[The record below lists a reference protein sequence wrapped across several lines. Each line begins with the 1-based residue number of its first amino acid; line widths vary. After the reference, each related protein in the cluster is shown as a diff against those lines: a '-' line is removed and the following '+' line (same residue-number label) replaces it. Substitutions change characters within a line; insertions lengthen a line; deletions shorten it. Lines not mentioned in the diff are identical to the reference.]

1 MINLIAAS
9 MTDPGQQRDS
19 NEDRVWSQ
27 VSTSSEGK
35 LSSLLIVCDGI
46 GGHLGGEHA
55 SFWAVEAIK
64 QQLSSYFAT
73 KDPRATIH
81 LSTDDLESSLPDSQ
95 ATAKGMGDELEVQ
108 VQAAIEKAN
117 QVVYQYAREKPKKAA
132 NSGTTVTLAFIQGS
146 LALIANV
153 GDSRTYLLRD
163 HLLRQ
168 VSVDHSLVA
177 GLVANGQIKPEEI
190 YTHPQRNVIFRALGQ
205 KQRVQVDIFREILEP
220 GDILLLC
227 SDGLWE
233 MVQDPKLIV
242 RLIEKSEDPKL
253 ACQTLIDAA
262 NAAGGEDNIS
272 VVVAKAIQ
280 I

>member
-1 MINLIAAS
+1 MISLIAAS
-9 MTDPGQQRDS
+9 MTDPGQQRDL

-27 VSTSSEGK
+27 VCTSSEGK
-35 LSSLLIVCDGI
+35 LSALLIVCDGM
-46 GGHLGGEHA
+46 GGYLGGEHA

-64 QQLSSYFAT
+64 QQLSNYFTT

-81 LSTDDLESSLPDSQ
+81 LSTAELETSLPNNQ
-95 ATAKGMGDELEVQ
+95 ATAKGMGNELEDQ
-108 VQAAIEKAN
+108 VLAAIEKAN
-117 QVVYQYAREKPKKAA
+117 QVVYQYARQKPKKAA

-163 HLLRQ
+163 HVLRQ

-177 GLVANGQIKPEEI
+177 SLVANGQIKPEEI

-205 KQRVQVDIFREILEP
+205 KQRVQVDVFRERLEP

-227 SDGLWE
+227 SDGFWE

-242 RLIEKSEDPKL
+242 RLIEKAEDPKQ
-253 ACQTLIDAA
+253 ACQTLTDAA

>member
-1 MINLIAAS
+1 MISLIAAS
-9 MTDPGQQRDS
+9 MTDPGQQRDL

-27 VSTSSEGK
+27 VCTSSEGK
-35 LSSLLIVCDGI
+35 LSALLIVCDGM
-46 GGHLGGEHA
+46 GGYLGGEHA

-64 QQLSSYFAT
+64 QQLSNYFTT

-81 LSTDDLESSLPDSQ
+81 LSTAELETSLPNNQ
-95 ATAKGMGDELEVQ
+95 ATAKGMGNELEDQ
-108 VQAAIEKAN
+108 VLAAIEKAN
-117 QVVYQYAREKPKKAA
+117 QVVYQYARQKPKKAA

-163 HLLRQ
+163 HVLRQ

-177 GLVANGQIKPEEI
+177 SLVANGQIKPEEI

-205 KQRVQVDIFREILEP
+205 KQRVQVDVFRERLEP

-227 SDGLWE
+227 SDGFWE

-242 RLIEKSEDPKL
+242 RLIEKAEDPKQ

-272 VVVAKAIQ
+272 VVVAKAI
-280 I
+280 

>member
-1 MINLIAAS
+1 
-9 MTDPGQQRDS
+9 
-19 NEDRVWSQ
+19 
-27 VSTSSEGK
+27 
-35 LSSLLIVCDGI
+35 
-46 GGHLGGEHA
+46 
-55 SFWAVEAIK
+55 
-64 QQLSSYFAT
+64 
-73 KDPRATIH
+73 
-81 LSTDDLESSLPDSQ
+81 
-95 ATAKGMGDELEVQ
+95 
-108 VQAAIEKAN
+108 
-117 QVVYQYAREKPKKAA
+117 VYQYAREKPKKAA
-132 NSGTTVTLAFIQGS
+132 NSGTTVTLAFVQGS

-163 HLLRQ
+163 HMLRQ

-177 GLVANGQIKPEEI
+177 GLVASGQIKPEEI
-190 YTHPQRNVIFRALGQ
+190 YTHPQRNVIFRSLGQ

-227 SDGLWE
+227 SDGFWE

-242 RLIEKSEDPKL
+242 RLIEKAKDPKQ

-280 I
+280 T

>member
-1 MINLIAAS
+1 MISLIAAS
-9 MTDPGQQRDS
+9 MTDPGQQRDL

-27 VSTSSEGK
+27 VCTSSEGK
-35 LSSLLIVCDGI
+35 LSALLIVCDGM
-46 GGHLGGEHA
+46 GGYLGGEHA

-64 QQLSSYFAT
+64 QQLSNYFTT

-81 LSTDDLESSLPDSQ
+81 LSTAELETSLPNNQ
-95 ATAKGMGDELEVQ
+95 ATAKGMGNELEAQ
-108 VQAAIEKAN
+108 VLAAIEKAN
-117 QVVYQYAREKPKKAA
+117 QVVYQYARQKPKKAA

-163 HLLRQ
+163 HVLRQ

-177 GLVANGQIKPEEI
+177 SLVANGQIKPEEI

-205 KQRVQVDIFREILEP
+205 KQRVQVDVFRERLEP

-227 SDGLWE
+227 SDGFWE

-242 RLIEKSEDPKL
+242 RLIEKAEDPKQ

-272 VVVAKAIQ
+272 VVVAKAI
-280 I
+280 

>member
-1 MINLIAAS
+1 MISLIAAS
-9 MTDPGQQRDS
+9 MTDLGQQRDL

-27 VSTSSEGK
+27 VCTSSEGK
-35 LSSLLIVCDGI
+35 LSALLIVCDGM
-46 GGHLGGEHA
+46 GGYLGGEHA

-64 QQLSSYFAT
+64 QQLSNYFMT
-73 KDPRATIH
+73 KDPRATVH
-81 LSTDDLESSLPDSQ
+81 LSTAELEANPPDNQ
-95 ATAKGMGDELEVQ
+95 ATAKGMGDELEARL
-108 VQAAIEKAN
+108 QASIEKAN

-132 NSGTTVTLAFIQGS
+132 NSGTTVTLAFVQGS

-163 HLLRQ
+163 HVLRQ

-177 GLVANGQIKPEEI
+177 GLVASGQIKPEEI
-190 YTHPQRNVIFRALGQ
+190 YTHPQRNVIFRSLGQ

-227 SDGLWE
+227 SDGFWE

-242 RLIEKSEDPKL
+242 RLIEKAKDPKQ

-280 I
+280 T

>member
-1 MINLIAAS
+1 MISLIAAS
-9 MTDPGQQRDS
+9 MTDLGQQRDL

-27 VSTSSEGK
+27 VCTSSEGK
-35 LSSLLIVCDGI
+35 LSALLIVCDGM
-46 GGHLGGEHA
+46 GGYLGGEHA

-64 QQLSSYFAT
+64 QQLSNYFTT
-73 KDPRATIH
+73 KDPRATVH
-81 LSTDDLESSLPDSQ
+81 LSTADLEANLPDNQ
-95 ATAKGMGDELEVQ
+95 ATAKGMGDELEARL
-108 VQAAIEKAN
+108 QASIEKAN

-132 NSGTTVTLAFIQGS
+132 NSGTTVTLAFVQGS

-163 HLLRQ
+163 HVLRQ

-177 GLVANGQIKPEEI
+177 GLVASGQIKPEEI
-190 YTHPQRNVIFRALGQ
+190 YTHPQRNVIFRSLGQ

-227 SDGLWE
+227 SDGFWE

-242 RLIEKSEDPKL
+242 RLIEKAKDPKQ

-280 I
+280 T

>member
-1 MINLIAAS
+1 MISLIAAS
-9 MTDPGQQRDS
+9 MTDLGQQRDL

-27 VSTSSEGK
+27 VCTSSEGK
-35 LSSLLIVCDGI
+35 LSALLIVCDGM
-46 GGHLGGEHA
+46 GGYLGGEHA

-64 QQLSSYFAT
+64 QQLSNYFTT

-81 LSTDDLESSLPDSQ
+81 LSTAELETSLPNNQ
-95 ATAKGMGDELEVQ
+95 ATAKGMGNELEDQ
-108 VQAAIEKAN
+108 VLAAIEKAN
-117 QVVYQYAREKPKKAA
+117 QVVYQYARQKPKKAA

-163 HLLRQ
+163 HVLRQ

-177 GLVANGQIKPEEI
+177 SLVANGQIKPEEI

-205 KQRVQVDIFREILEP
+205 KQRVQVDVFRERLEP

-227 SDGLWE
+227 SDGFWE

-242 RLIEKSEDPKL
+242 RLIEKAEDPKQ
-253 ACQTLIDAA
+253 ACQTLTDAA

>member
-1 MINLIAAS
+1 MISLIAAS
-9 MTDPGQQRDS
+9 MTDLGQQRDL

-27 VSTSSEGK
+27 VCTSSEGK
-35 LSSLLIVCDGI
+35 LSALLIVCDGM
-46 GGHLGGEHA
+46 GGYLGGEHA

-64 QQLSSYFAT
+64 QQLSNYFTT

-81 LSTDDLESSLPDSQ
+81 LSTAELEANPPDNQ
-95 ATAKGMGDELEVQ
+95 ATAKGMGDELEARL
-108 VQAAIEKAN
+108 QASIEKAN

-132 NSGTTVTLAFIQGS
+132 NSGTTVTLAFVQGS

-163 HLLRQ
+163 HELRQ

-177 GLVANGQIKPEEI
+177 SLVANGQIKPEEI

-205 KQRVQVDIFREILEP
+205 KQRVQVDVFRERLEP

-227 SDGLWE
+227 SDGFWE

-242 RLIEKSEDPKL
+242 RLIEKAEDPKQ

-272 VVVAKAIQ
+272 VVVAKAI
-280 I
+280 

>member
-1 MINLIAAS
+1 MISLIAAS
-9 MTDPGQQRDS
+9 MTDPGQQRDL

-27 VSTSSEGK
+27 VCTSSEGK
-35 LSSLLIVCDGI
+35 LSALLIVCDGM
-46 GGHLGGEHA
+46 GGYLGGEHA

-64 QQLSSYFAT
+64 QQLSNYFTT

-81 LSTDDLESSLPDSQ
+81 LSTAELETSLPDNQ
-95 ATAKGMGDELEVQ
+95 ATSKGMGNELEDQ
-108 VQAAIEKAN
+108 VLAAIEKAN
-117 QVVYQYAREKPKKAA
+117 QVVYQYARQKPKKAA

-163 HLLRQ
+163 HVLRQ

-177 GLVANGQIKPEEI
+177 SLVANGQIKPEEI

-205 KQRVQVDIFREILEP
+205 KQRAQVDVFRERLEP

-227 SDGLWE
+227 SDGFWE

-242 RLIEKSEDPKL
+242 RLIEKAEDPKQ

-272 VVVAKAIQ
+272 VVVAKAI
-280 I
+280 